1 MVNIARKYMSLFS
14 YLGSFYFGL
23 SPPIVDIKQISG
35 LTDIPGSMCFNKK
48 PFIPLSLVTLK
59 AKKGIKRAIEK
70 NGVFH
75 LYTHDVN
82 FGQAPNI
89 QSFVKDFGEILAY
102 ASLQR
107 EQEKLTI
114 TTIRSLAEDGVS

>member
-1 MVNIARKYMSLFS
+1 
-14 YLGSFYFGL
+14 
-23 SPPIVDIKQISG
+23 
-35 LTDIPGSMCFNKK
+35 
-48 PFIPLSLVTLK
+48 VTLK